1 MKRHYII
8 LILLSLVAAEGVTTG
23 EGFPK
28 QVKKQIEERFKGP
41 KGSKTFFVVLK
52 PGIKATGNPL
62 VVSLSNRPAPVVT
75 IIIRDNGI
83 NNRGYDYYTHSLNV
97 GTVLSL
103 SSVRVGDSFVELKVA
118 TVDMFPIETTAG
130 NMKKAVF
137 ESNLRTDLEFRF
149 DEPNTGDDSA
159 GIVFSGIDT
168 WIKLVHSLEEA
179 RAFAE
184 SFPDTQ
190 EIRLGMTMEE
200 VESVFGK
207 PERKAL
213 LGERTL
219 YKYEDIVIEFL
230 DGKVSDVQF

>member
-8 LILLSLVAAEGVTTG
+8 LFLLSLVATQGVTIG

-41 KGSKTFFVVLK
+41 KGSRTYFVVLK
-52 PGIKATGNPL
+52 PGIKATGNP
-62 VVSLSNRPAPVVT
+62 VVLSLSSRPVHVAT
-75 IIIRDNGI
+75 IIFRDNDI
-83 NNRGYDYYTHSLNV
+83 IDRGYDYYTHSLTV
-97 GTVLSL
+97 GTVLRL
-103 SSVRVGDSFVELKVA
+103 SSVSVGDSSVELEVA
-118 TVDMFPIETTAG
+118 TVDQFPIETTAG

-137 ESNLRTDLEFRF
+137 ENILKTELEFRF
-149 DEPNTGDDSA
+149 DEPNTGDNSA
-159 GIVFSGIDT
+159 GIVFSEIDT
-168 WIKLVHSLEEA
+168 WIKQFHSLEEA

-184 SFPDTQ
+184 SFPNSQ
-190 EIRLGMTMEE
+190 EIRLGMTIEE
-200 VESVFGK
+200 VEYIFGN

-219 YKYEDIVIEFL
+219 YKYEDMVIEFL

>member
-1 MKRHYII
+1 MKRQHII
-8 LILLSLVAAEGVTTG
+8 LILLSLVTAEGVTIG

-52 PGIKATGNPL
+52 PGIKATGLPL
-62 VVSLSNRPAPVVT
+62 GTSIGITPTPVVT
-75 IIIRDNGI
+75 IIVRDNDI
-83 NNRGYDYYTHSLNV
+83 KNKGYDFYTHSLSV

-103 SSVRVGDSFVELKVA
+103 SRVSVSDFSVTLMVE
-118 TVDMFPIETTAG
+118 TVDKFPIETTAG

-137 ESNLRTDLEFRF
+137 ENNLKTELEFRF
-149 DEPNTGDDSA
+149 DEPTTGDNSS
-159 GIVFSGIDT
+159 GIVFSASDT
-168 WIKLVHSLEEA
+168 WIKQFHSLEEA

-184 SFPDTQ
+184 SIPNTQ
-190 EIRLGMTMEE
+190 EIRLGMTIEE
-200 VESVFGK
+200 VESVFGE

-219 YKYEDIVIEFL
+219 YKYEDMVIEFL